1 MYKNIQTLAYV
12 KKKHYFCTKFVCA
25 RSVRAYIRTRK
36 DIMINRS
43 MVRTRVVQTLFAYYK
58 DQGKTPVTARKEL
71 LKSFADTYDLYF
83 LLLDFANELTA
94 YAQQQLEEQISRAR
108 ATHSNWTPNRR
119 FVQNRLAQQLFDNRA
134 LRVRVQEQRLSWDSG
149 IPAVSDIY
157 RRLTESEQYRS
168 YMEAESCSYEDDKR
182 IWRFIYQS
190 LLPDNEALEE
200 ALDEMEVV
208 MDKTNWVTDANIVL
222 SYVVKTIKRFT
233 AESTPETPLLEM
245 FDNEDELHFATTLLE
260 KALEG
265 HARYEQLIDSH
276 LKGWEAD
283 RIAYMDRI
291 ILEVALAE
299 ILEFPDIA
307 ITISLNEYIELAKE
321 YSGDK
326 NYMFINGILTEIMRE
341 LKNEGKLF
349 KAETLK

>member
-1 MYKNIQTLAYV
+1 
-12 KKKHYFCTKFVCA
+12 
-25 RSVRAYIRTRK
+25 
-36 DIMINRS
+36 MINRS

-58 DQGKTPVTARKEL
+58 DNDKTMVSARKEL

-94 YAQQQLEEQISRAR
+94 YAQQQLEEQMTRAR
-108 ATHSNWTPNRR
+108 ATHANWTPNRR
-119 FVQNRLAQQLFDNRA
+119 FTKNRLAQQLFDNRA
-134 LRVRVQEQRLSWDSG
+134 LRARIAEQRLSWDSG
-149 IPAVSDIY
+149 MPAVSDIY

-168 YMEAESCSYEDDKR
+168 YMEADSCSYEDDKR
-182 IWRFIYQS
+182 IWRFIYQN
-190 LLPDNEALEE
+190 LMPGNEALTE
-200 ALDEMEVV
+200 ALDEMELVL
-208 MDKTNWVTDANIVL
+208 DKSNWTTDADIVL

-233 AESTPETPLLEM
+233 LESTPEMPLLEM
-245 FDNEDELHFATTLLE
+245 FDSEDEVAFATKLLE
-260 KALEG
+260 KAIEG
-265 HARYEQLIDSH
+265 HAQYEQLIDSH

-299 ILEFPDIA
+299 IIEFPDIA
-307 ITISLNEYIELAKE
+307 ITVSLNEYIELAKE

-326 NYMFINGILTEIMRE
+326 NYMFINGILTEIMRD
-341 LKNEGKLF
+341 LKIF